1 MLSGTSQRGAPGG
14 LTLTCSRL
22 AVSGVTSTLRSLKL
36 GPYCVCMMRQ
46 QQQQWQRLTCSSRA
60 GLRGL

>member
-1 MLSGTSQRGAPGG
+1 M
-14 LTLTCSRL
+14 TCSRL